1 MTGRSMAT
9 TLILGL
15 AASAVNAA
23 PDCGDWAI
31 VDTPNPPSGHNAL
44 IGLGVSSPDLA
55 YALRGG
61 GAGSFLQM
69 WDGDAWAEVP
79 NPGLEVEGGFSP
91 RAITA
96 VDGSAWVA
104 SLVATG
110 VGGPGLQHL
119 LRWDGTDWDLETWI
133 ELSRTTDGLARSGSP
148 EDMDGVGADDIWI
161 VGRATSTGDPVA
173 GNPML
178 TLHWDGTELTEYLTP
193 GVGNRQNWL
202 TGVTAITPD
211 DAWAVGYYN
220 TTGGGGHFRGVV
232 YHWDGTEWTHVI
244 TPVESLAGSFLQD
257 VDAIAADDIW
267 AVGEVLGE
275 PLFMHYDGSAW
286 TIAPSPP
293 TSLAQSVD
301 EVAAAASDDVW
312 AVSYGNEK
320 RFYHFDGV
328 AWDKVEF
335 PEVPGATNIDLHGA
349 MGTSGSCDVWAVGGQ
364 TLDGRIYTLAAH
376 LGTDVVFVGD
386 TIGPALRPLR
396 AVPNPF
402 RAMTRITLE
411 LTETSDLVLELFDPA
426 GRRVRLH
433 REAAVAAGPQTV
445 TLHSDGLP
453 PGAYWLRA
461 TATGVAETRRLVV
474 AP

>member
-1 MTGRSMAT
+1 MTNRVRMAFLT
-9 TLILGL
+9 LGL
-15 AASAVNAA
+15 AGSAATAA
-23 PDCGDWAI
+23 PVCGDWSI
-31 VDTPNPPSGHNAL
+31 VDTPDPPSGNNAL
-44 IGLGVSSPDLA
+44 IGLGVSSPDRA

-61 GAGSFLQM
+61 GAGSFLHM
-69 WDGDAWAEVP
+69 WDGAGWTEVSNP
-79 NPGLEVEGGFSP
+79 NLDVEGSFSP

-119 LRWDGTDWDLETWI
+119 LRWTGTDWDLETWT
-133 ELSRTTDGLARSGSP
+133 ELSETADGFPRSGSP
-148 EDMDGVGADDIWI
+148 EDMDGVSADDIWI
-161 VGRATSTGDPVA
+161 VGKATSTGDPVA
-173 GNPML
+173 GTPML
-178 TLHWDGTELTEYLTP
+178 TLHWNGTELVEYLTP

-202 TGVTAITPD
+202 TGVTAIAPD

-232 YHWDGTEWTHVI
+232 YHWDGTEWTHLV
-244 TPVESLAGSFLQD
+244 TPVEGLAGSFLQD
-257 VDAIAADDIW
+257 VDAIAADDVW

-275 PLFMHYDGSAW
+275 PLFMHYDGSEW

-293 TSLAQSVD
+293 TSLAHSVHK
-301 EVAAAASDDVW
+301 VAAAATDDVW
-312 AVSYGNEK
+312 AVSVGNEK
-320 RFYHFDGV
+320 RFYHYDGV
-328 AWDKVEF
+328 AWAKVEF

-376 LGTDVVFVGD
+376 LGTDVVSVGD
-386 TIGPALRPLR
+386 VASHPLR
-396 AVPNPF
+396 YLRAAPNPF
-402 RAMTRITLE
+402 RGTTRVTLE
-411 LTETSDLVLELFDPA
+411 LTVTSDIVLELFDAA
-426 GRRVRLH
+426 GRRVRSH
-433 REAAVAAGPQTV
+433 RHTAMPAGPQAV
-445 TLHSDGLP
+445 TLSADDLS

-461 TATGVAETRRLVV
+461 TASDIAETRRIVI